1 MGIRKRAAENPAMAL
16 LISAST
22 VAGAVLVLWQGVGF
36 TDGLIV
42 TEAEARVIHT
52 AMDERLSEVGRKIDT
67 QAMLNECRWLD
78 DKIDTLD
85 YEIYVLKRDTASPD
99 FIRSKEQ
106 TLKKHRAK
114 YESLLCVT
122 RL

>member
-1 MGIRKRAAENPAMAL
+1 MAV
-16 LISAST
+16 LITAST
-22 VAGAVLVLWQGVGF
+22 IAGAILVLWQGVDL

-67 QAMLNECRWLD
+67 QALLNECRWLD
-78 DKIDTLD
+78 DKIDGLE
-85 YEIYVLKRDTASPD
+85 YEIYVLKRDVASPD
-99 FIRSKEQ
+99 FIRSKET
-106 TLKKHRAK
+106 TLRKHRDK
-114 YESLLCVT
+114 YIALNCVS